1 MTTEQNKIMGALKTA
16 IDIEK
21 DGKECYLTAVQK
33 SDNEAGRKLLHS
45 LALEEDTHLKK
56 LEEIYHSIQNKM
68 GWPAVAF
75 EPDKGK
81 SLRELFIGACKV
93 TGVSV
98 KGSSTEVDAINTA
111 IGKEKESYDFYK
123 QQSKDATYETERAF
137 YEAVAAE
144 EREHELILVHYYEY
158 LTDPVDWFTRVE
170 RHSLDAG

>member
-1 MTTEQNKIMGALKTA
+1 MTTEQNIILEALKTA

-45 LALEEDTHLKK
+45 LALEEDTHLQK
-56 LEEIYHSIQNKM
+56 LEEIYHSIQKKM

-75 EPDKGK
+75 QPDKGK
-81 SLRELFIGACKV
+81 KLRELLIETCKA
-93 TGVSV
+93 TGVNV
-98 KGSSTEVDAINTA
+98 KGGVTEVDAINTA

-123 QQSKDATYETERAF
+123 RQNKNATYENERAF